1 MYHRFTHRIGKG
13 KEQVWYHD
21 NFLRGLPEHM
31 EHMVRTKIKGD
42 CSFNGNVPDFD
53 VMPPLPIWDKQ
64 PPSDVLNE
72 MEKAILKLKSLSS
85 SRMQSDLAAMPPNH
99 NDDNA
104 TDHQSLMHDANHPTF
119 SSRSE
124 NNHPHEFGAV
134 NFSNPDEQF
143 MPPPIS
149 VPSSNFN
156 DSQSVPFMHPHPP
169 FPSNSMA
176 YASISYQEIMQSS
189 TAPRVQEQ
197 APKSDVCPFSPIKH
211 GGDGEV
217 NFEPLPFRVDNN
229 SCHGDDFS
237 NFIERTIRNVEEDG
251 SKAAKRT

>member
-1 MYHRFTHRIGKG
+1 
-13 KEQVWYHD
+13 
-21 NFLRGLPEHM
+21 
-31 EHMVRTKIKGD
+31 MVRTKIKGD

-104 TDHQSLMHDANHPTF
+104 TDHQSLMHDTNHPTF

-124 NNHPHEFGAV
+124 HHPSEFGAV
-134 NFSNPDEQF
+134 NFNNPDEQF